1 MFTWICPKCG
11 REVGPS
17 HSECPFCAE
26 AAQKAQATVTQAM
39 PQAAPPPQYQPPVP
53 PQVQYPPQPQYVPP
67 PPPYVPP
74 QAPPP
79 PAPMAVLPPPPPQ
92 QVYYIGADDNK
103 RKLPGWAAALLAFVA
118 VGAVAGGVVYFTG
131 NRSSSRAPI
140 EKKTTTG
147 GTYAKFLEITGF
159 RITEVGKKT
168 KVQFLA
174 VNHGAADLSGV
185 EGIITLQIKGDPN
198 AEPAATFKFAIE
210 NIPAFGAKEI
220 EVSTFTQKRK
230 FFDMPDWQFINPVVE
245 FTSSE

>member
-1 MFTWICPKCG
+1 
-11 REVGPS
+11 
-17 HSECPFCAE
+17 
-26 AAQKAQATVTQAM
+26 M
-39 PQAAPPPQYQPPVP
+39 PQAAPPQYQPPVP

-74 QAPPP
+74 TPQ
-79 PAPMAVLPPPPPQ
+79 PQ

-103 RKLPGWAAALLAFVA
+103 RKLPGWAAALLAFIAVA
-118 VGAVAGGVVYFTG
+118 TVAGGVVYFTG
-131 NRSSSRAPI
+131 NRSSSNAPI
-140 EKKTTTG
+140 QKKSTTNS
-147 GTYAKFLEITGF
+147 TYAKFLEITGF

-185 EGIITLQIKGDPN
+185 AGIITLQIKGDPN

-220 EVSTFTQKRK
+220 EVSTFIQKRR